1 MDNNPKNKKKK
12 TWINCHYIV
21 NLSYMLGIRLYWLI
35 IVSKRVN
42 LGYVNRIVFDL
53 SFGHKLFKQQG
64 YDLRKNDD

>member
-1 MDNNPKNKKKK
+1 
-12 TWINCHYIV
+12 
-21 NLSYMLGIRLYWLI
+21 MLGIRLYWLI